1 MSINAEKVCNAE
13 TSSKASS
20 LLALISSFQFIV
32 GLVVSRNVLDMT
44 LPVTQLLQA
53 RAIDVM
59 DGIHLID
66 SLKILTLSV
75 RNQVD
80 HYHDTWYDEAVA
92 LAQEIEVQEQMPRHA
107 RHQSHRDN
115 PPALSASEYFK
126 RSITIPLIDHL
137 ISDLNAR
144 FDVTNIN
151 VYYGLSIV
159 SYKIISL
166 LNGSASGA

>member
-75 RNQVD
+75 QNQVD
-80 HYHDTWYDEAVA
+80 HYHDFA
-92 LAQEIEVQEQMPRHA
+92 EVV
-107 RHQSHRDN
+107 
-115 PPALSASEYFK
+115 LS
-126 RSITIPLIDHL
+126 RPI
-137 ISDLNAR
+137 R
-144 FDVTNIN
+144 FCDF
-151 VYYGLSIV
+151 
-159 SYKIISL
+159 
-166 LNGSASGA
+166 A